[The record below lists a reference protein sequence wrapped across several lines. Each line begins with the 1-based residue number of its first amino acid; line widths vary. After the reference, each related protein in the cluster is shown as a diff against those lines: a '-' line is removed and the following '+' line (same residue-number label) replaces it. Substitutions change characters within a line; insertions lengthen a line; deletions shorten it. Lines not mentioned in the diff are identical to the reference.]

1 MTLIEVIKQAALDA
15 VRESMP
21 VKIISGTVE
30 SESPLKIRIDQKRV
44 LDKDFLIL
52 TREVK
57 DYTVDMTVEGGT
69 RRTYTVHNALKK
81 GETCLLLMKQ
91 GGDDYIVLCRE
102 S

>member
-1 MTLIEVIKQAALDA
+1 MTLLQAIKQAALDA

-21 VKIISGTVE
+21 VEIVVGTVE
-30 SESPLKIRIDQKRV
+30 SASPLKIRLDQKTL

-57 DYTVDMTVEGGT
+57 DYTVDMTVDGT

-81 GETCLLLMKQ
+81 GEKCMLLMKQ
-91 GGDDYIVLCRE
+91 GGNDYVVLCRE

>member
-1 MTLIEVIKQAALDA
+1 MTLLQVIKQAALDA

-21 VKIISGTVE
+21 VEIVVGTVE
-30 SESPLKIRIDQKRV
+30 SASPLKIRLDQRTL
-44 LDKDFLIL
+44 LDEDFLIL

-81 GETCLLLMKQ
+81 GEKCFLLMKQ
-91 GGDDYIVLCRE
+91 GGNDYIVLCRE

>member
-1 MTLIEVIKQAALDA
+1 MKLLEVIKQAALDA

-21 VKIISGTVE
+21 VEVVVGTVE
-30 SESPLKIRIDQKRV
+30 SASPLQIRLDQKTL
-44 LDKDFLIL
+44 LDEDFLIL

-57 DYTVDMTVEGGT
+57 DYKVDMTVEGGT
-69 RRTYTVHNALKK
+69 RRTYTVHNTLKK
-81 GETCLLLMKQ
+81 GEKCFLLMKQ